1 MGASFPR
8 QLPRGVD
15 ADAMAASAGGA
26 GSSMTAIAIIQLVGS
41 MFMKGALDD
50 IWSLFLILQLCAYM
64 SIYETNVPANSEI
77 YMGEFRKMVK
87 FEILKPDNLVGIW
100 VPGFKLQDFLA
111 SAQAEL
117 SGSMESSG

>member
-1 MGASFPR
+1 
-8 QLPRGVD
+8 
-15 ADAMAASAGGA
+15 
-26 GSSMTAIAIIQLVGS
+26 

-117 SGSMESSG
+117 SGSMESSGESDSFIVNMAIYILALSVFLVAIIVLYLLMTVKKY